1 MKSVM
6 KINLQKNVFFYQLD
20 GEGIR
25 FELVAF
31 IKAISDSTMRS
42 YVDEETVIQMSALV
56 EKYYRRENVS
66 FLSPLQ
72 DMSED

>member
-42 YVDEETVIQMSALV
+42 YVDEENVIQMSALV